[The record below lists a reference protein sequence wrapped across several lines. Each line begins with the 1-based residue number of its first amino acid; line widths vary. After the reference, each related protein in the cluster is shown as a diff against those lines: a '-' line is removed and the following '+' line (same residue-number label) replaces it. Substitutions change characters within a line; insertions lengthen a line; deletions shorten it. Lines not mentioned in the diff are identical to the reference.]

1 MSMLRR
7 TAFAAGALAFGAMG
21 WEVQRRR
28 DLRTITADPEWGEL
42 NGPLDGR
49 VLPLRAPDGTR
60 LHAEIH
66 GPDGASTIVL
76 VHGWLEACRLWH
88 HQIRDLS
95 RDFRVVAYDQRGH
108 GQSGPSTNG
117 EYSERLLAS
126 DLGVV
131 IDALV
136 PSGQRCVLAGH
147 SMGAMAIIA
156 WAGRDPALAHERV
169 TGVALINTGIHHL
182 VERIAILGEWFGS
195 RATTGAVIP
204 AILQSP
210 YNPPSRLDPISL
222 RLVRRLAF
230 APSASLA
237 QVAFAHQMFLTTP
250 APARA
255 GFAKMF
261 TALDLSAVVPQVT
274 PRAVVIAGDR
284 DRLTPPWHAEQLAA
298 ALPNLAR
305 HTVLPNTG
313 HMSPLEAPD
322 AITAHLRALV
332 SEGSASSSS

>member
-1 MSMLRR
+1 MNSLRR
-7 TAFAAGALAFGAMG
+7 TALAAGALAVGAAG

-28 DLRTITADPEWGEL
+28 DLRAITEDPEWDEL
-42 NGPLDGR
+42 NRRLDGH
-49 VLPLRAPDGTR
+49 VHPLRAHDGTL

-66 GPDGASTIVL
+66 GPDGAPTIVL

-108 GQSGPSTNG
+108 GRSAPSAHG
-117 EYSERLLAS
+117 EYSEGLLAS
-126 DLGVV
+126 DLGAV

-136 PSGQRCVLAGH
+136 PSAQRCVLAGH

-156 WAGRDPALAHERV
+156 WAGRNPAVASERV
-169 TGVALINTGIHHL
+169 AGVALINTGIHQL
-182 VERIAILGEWFGS
+182 VERLAILGDWFGS
-195 RATTGAVIP
+195 RATTETVI
-204 AILQSP
+204 AGLLQAP

-222 RLVRRLAF
+222 RLVRRIAF
-230 APSASLA
+230 APSAHLA

-250 APARA
+250 APVRA

-261 TALDLSAVVPQVT
+261 TTLDLSAVVPRVT

-284 DRLTPPWHAEQLAA
+284 DRLTPPWHAEQLAT
-298 ALPNLAR
+298 ALPNLVR
-305 HTVLPNTG
+305 HTVLTNTG

-322 AITAHLRALV
+322 AITAQLRALA
-332 SEGSASSSS
+332 SEGRPSAVS

>member
-7 TAFAAGALAFGAMG
+7 AALTAGALAFGAAG

-28 DLRTITADPEWGEL
+28 DLSTISADPEWSEL
-42 NGPLDGR
+42 NRPLDGQ
-49 VLPLRAPDGTR
+49 VHPLLAHDGTL

-66 GPDGASTIVL
+66 GPDGAPTIVL

-108 GQSGPSTNG
+108 GRSAPSANG
-117 EYSERLLAS
+117 EYSERLLAR
-126 DLGVV
+126 DLGAV

-156 WAGRDPALAHERV
+156 WAGRNPAVANERV
-169 TGVALINTGIHHL
+169 TGIALINTWIHQL
-182 VERIAILGEWFGS
+182 VERLGILGDWFGS

-204 AILQSP
+204 GILQSP

-222 RLVRRLAF
+222 RLVRRFAF

-250 APARA
+250 APVRA

-261 TALDLSAVVPQVT
+261 TTLDLSAVVPHVT
-274 PRAVVIAGDR
+274 PRAVVIAGDQ

-298 ALPNLAR
+298 TLPNLLR
-305 HTVLPNTG
+305 HTVLPDTG

-332 SEGSASSSS
+332 SES